1 MTKNELLDGGLER
14 VSQAA
19 KRLGMD
25 RRTLYHWIQE
35 GKVTYTY
42 INGVYRIPSRAVD
55 EMLVAGLKIDPALT
69 VTKRNAP
76 GPSFGLGHR
85 QTQLGDERPVL
96 MTNN

>member
-1 MTKNELLDGGLER
+1 MEIKSFFVEKKTKTTLYKDDSKFTEEATVTKNELLDGGLER

-35 GKVTYTY
+35 GKVTYTC

-55 EMLVAGLKIDPALT
+55 EMLVAGLKIDPAL
-69 VTKRNAP
+69 
-76 GPSFGLGHR
+76 
-85 QTQLGDERPVL
+85 DCD
-96 MTNN
+96 

>member
-19 KRLGMD
+19 KRLGID

-35 GKVTYTY
+35 GKVTYTC

-55 EMLVAGLKIDPALT
+55 DMLVAGLRTGFAL
-69 VTKRNAP
+69 
-76 GPSFGLGHR
+76 
-85 QTQLGDERPVL
+85 DCD
-96 MTNN
+96 